1 VSSQTEELFLR
12 FMLMMTRAIIL
23 MANERLGKGQVKE
36 ILDLKRDLVAA
47 LPAGYQETYK

>member
-1 VSSQTEELFLR
+1 MTERTEQLFLR
-12 FMLMMTRAIIL
+12 FMLMMTRAIVL

-47 LPAGYQETYK
+47 LPEGYQETYK